1 MMNYIR
7 KLRKDREAIVIEESK
22 IVLT

>member
-7 KLRKDREAIVIEESK
+7 KLKKDREAIVIEESK